1 MSILSTPPGSTEA
14 EDSGLESAR
23 AQRTLGGGEPAT
35 TLSRDTHSGAAAV
48 CPDKSAMFSQSLLC
62 DCENFAD
69 GLSAALL
76 PPPHLHCSMTLPPV
90 EVVTPGP
97 GWSCS
102 LGGCRGSTSSTP
114 LDRAR
119 DPHQDSAVH
128 TYRPATAVR
137 CLMIVRHVVCM

>member
-14 EDSGLESAR
+14 GGSGLESAR

-48 CPDKSAMFSQSLLC
+48 CPDWSACFHNHFCAIVKTL
-62 DCENFAD
+62 
-69 GLSAALL
+69 
-76 PPPHLHCSMTLPPV
+76 PHLHCSMTLPPV

-102 LGGCRGSTSSTP
+102 WGGCRGSTSSTP

-128 TYRPATAVR
+128 TYRPATGSVVR
-137 CLMIVRHVVCM
+137 CIVT